1 MIDDFINVHTA
12 ISCQIVIYLLLHT
25 IADAAISVALP
36 LGAPLT
42 AKNLGS
48 ALAGTATDSFEVIL
62 TIVELNEAESHV
74 HNEAQMDEVQN
85 FFTHL
90 SDFGRA
96 HNVLLIGTND
106 R

>member
-1 MIDDFINVHTA
+1 MENIYTA
-12 ISCQIVIYLLLHT
+12 LCCHIIVSVLMLHT

-48 ALAGTATDSFEVIL
+48 ALADTSTDSSEIIL
-62 TIVELNEAESHV
+62 TIVELDDAESHV
-74 HNEAQMDEVQN
+74 HNEARMDEVQN
-85 FFTHL
+85 FLTHL

-96 HNVLLIGTND
+96 HNVLLIGGND